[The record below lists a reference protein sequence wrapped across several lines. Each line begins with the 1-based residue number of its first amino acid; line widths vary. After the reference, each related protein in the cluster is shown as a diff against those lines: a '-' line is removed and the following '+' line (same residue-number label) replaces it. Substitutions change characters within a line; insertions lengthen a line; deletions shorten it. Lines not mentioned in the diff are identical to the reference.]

1 MISLENL
8 RRYPFFGEC
17 SYAQLISIAWI
28 SSVESYPAGVTL
40 FQKGQPANTLYFL
53 ETGSVDLFYPLLE
66 NPSKNTVDEIAL
78 NEVNPGDPFGI
89 AALIEPN
96 IYTATGRTAKDSHV
110 IQIEAI
116 PLRALFEK
124 DKRLA
129 YLFTRL
135 ATKSAVER
143 LDAARVQLAAAIA

>member
-17 SYAQLISIAWI
+17 SYPQLISIASI
-28 SSVESYPAGVTL
+28 SSVESYPAAAIL
-40 FQKGQPANTLYFL
+40 FRKGQPANTLYFL
-53 ETGSVDLFYPLLE
+53 EAGSVDLFYPLLE
-66 NPSKNTVDEIAL
+66 KAGEKLPGEIAL
-78 NEVNPGDPFGI
+78 NEVNPGDTFGV
-89 AALIEPN
+89 AALVEPY
-96 IYTATGRTAKDSHV
+96 IYTSTARTAKSCQV
-110 IQIEAI
+110 IQIAAA
-116 PLRALFEK
+116 PLRLLFNT

-135 ATKSAVER
+135 ATKTEVEL

>member
-8 RRYPFFGEC
+8 RRYPFFGEF
-17 SYAQLISIAWI
+17 SHAQLISIASI
-28 SSVESYPAGVTL
+28 SSVESYPVTATL
-40 FQKGQPANTLYFL
+40 FHKGQPANSLYLL

-66 NPSKNTVDEIAL
+66 KEGQNAPGEIAL
-78 NEVNPGDPFGI
+78 NEVNPGDTFGV
-89 AALIEPN
+89 AALIEPYF
-96 IYTATGRTAKDSHV
+96 YTATARTAKASQV
-110 IQIEAI
+110 IKIDATL
-116 PLRALFEK
+116 LRALFEK

-135 ATKSAVER
+135 ATKTEVDL

>member
-1 MISLENL
+1 MISLEIL

-17 SYAQLISIAWI
+17 SHAQLISIAWI
-28 SSVESYPAGVTL
+28 SSIESYPIAATL

-53 ETGSVDLFYPLLE
+53 ESGSVDLFYPLLVKE
-66 NPSKNTVDEIAL
+66 SEDLPDGIAL
-78 NEVNPGDPFGI
+78 NEVNPGEPFGV
-89 AALIEPN
+89 AALIEPY
-96 IYTATGRTAKDSHV
+96 IYTATARTAKASQV
-110 IQIEAI
+110 IQIEAVS
-116 PLRALFEK
+116 LRALFDK

-135 ATKSAVER
+135 ATKTEVEL

>member
-8 RRYPFFGEC
+8 RRYPFFGELTH
-17 SYAQLISIAWI
+17 AQLISIASI
-28 SSVESYPAGVTL
+28 SSVETYPAGTTL
-40 FQKGQPANTLYFL
+40 FQKDQPANTLYFL
-53 ETGSVDLFYPLLE
+53 ETGSVDLFYPLLVKADQ
-66 NPSKNTVDEIAL
+66 NDLGEIAL

-89 AALIEPN
+89 GSIIEPY
-96 IYTATGRTAKDSHV
+96 IYPATARTAKSSQV
-110 IQIEAI
+110 IKIEAI

-135 ATKSAVER
+135 ATKTAVEL